1 MAVWNTDNAI
11 LRLPIE
17 SEEVAA
23 LGFNTPD
30 DAFTMLQGDV
40 IRTEAAY
47 FLGERVTDH
56 PKYAIL
62 NSSCDLVPGRNL
74 YAALLRMPGIA

>member
-23 LGFNTPD
+23 SGFNTPD

-47 FLGERVTDH
+47 FLGVQRVTNH
-56 PKYAIL
+56 PKI
-62 NSSCDLVPGRNL
+62 CDSEFP
-74 YAALLRMPGIA
+74 P